1 MPSYSP
7 QDVQDELLKVIRT
20 SQETV
25 VEAVK
30 TWVETVKAVTP
41 KVPSAQVPLAH
52 KLPKPQDIVTNAYD
66 FPEKLLSGQAQR
78 EALGS
83 FIRTHP
89 QMANL
94 SLPQLADLTSL
105 SNPYLS
111 QVERGLHEPSVR
123 VLKAIS
129 DALNVSAET
138 LLAQAG
144 LVDAVAG
151 EKAGAPDEAGEEE
164 RTEAAIAADTRLNDD
179 QKAAL
184 TAVYRSMV
192 DRS

>member
-1 MPSYSP
+1 MTESW
-7 QDVQDELLKVIRT
+7 QT
-20 SQETV
+20 
-25 VEAVK
+25 
-30 TWVETVKAVTP
+30 
-41 KVPSAQVPLAH
+41 
-52 KLPKPQDIVTNAYD
+52 
-66 FPEKLLSGQAQR
+66 QR
-78 EALGS
+78 EALGA
-83 FIRTHP
+83 FIRS
-89 QMANL
+89 QRKMANL
-94 SLPQLADLTSL
+94 SLRQLADLTSL

-151 EKAGAPDEAGEEE
+151 VGAGAAAETDVED
-164 RTEAAIAADTRLNDD
+164 RTEDAIAADKRLSDD

-184 TAVYRSMV
+184 LAVYRSMV
-192 DRS
+192 DRP

>member
-1 MPSYSP
+1 MTDS
-7 QDVQDELLKVIRT
+7 
-20 SQETV
+20 
-25 VEAVK
+25 
-30 TWVETVKAVTP
+30 W
-41 KVPSAQVPLAH
+41 
-52 KLPKPQDIVTNAYD
+52 
-66 FPEKLLSGQAQR
+66 QAQR
-78 EALGS
+78 EALGA
-83 FIRTHP
+83 FIRTQR

-94 SLPQLADLTSL
+94 SLRQLADLTSL

-144 LVDAVAG
+144 LVDAVVG
-151 EKAGAPDEAGEEE
+151 EKASAPDEAGEDE
-164 RTEAAIAADTRLNDD
+164 RTEAAIAADRRLSDD

-184 TAVYRSMV
+184 IAVYRSMV

>member
-1 MPSYSP
+1 MSDS
-7 QDVQDELLKVIRT
+7 
-20 SQETV
+20 
-25 VEAVK
+25 
-30 TWVETVKAVTP
+30 W
-41 KVPSAQVPLAH
+41 
-52 KLPKPQDIVTNAYD
+52 
-66 FPEKLLSGQAQR
+66 QAQR
-78 EALGS
+78 EALGA
-83 FIRTHP
+83 FIRTQR

-94 SLPQLADLTSL
+94 SLRQLADLTNL

-129 DALNVSAET
+129 GALNVSAEP

-144 LVDAVAG
+144 RVDAVAG
-151 EKAGAPDEAGEEE
+151 EKAGAADETGEDE
-164 RTEAAIAADTRLNDD
+164 RTEAAIAADKRLSDD

-184 TAVYRSMV
+184 IAVYRSMA

>member
-1 MPSYSP
+1 MTDS
-7 QDVQDELLKVIRT
+7 
-20 SQETV
+20 
-25 VEAVK
+25 
-30 TWVETVKAVTP
+30 W
-41 KVPSAQVPLAH
+41 
-52 KLPKPQDIVTNAYD
+52 
-66 FPEKLLSGQAQR
+66 QAQR
-78 EALGS
+78 EALGA
-83 FIRTHP
+83 FIRTQR

-94 SLPQLADLTSL
+94 SPRQLADLTNL

-144 LVDAVAG
+144 LVDAVVG
-151 EKAGAPDEAGEEE
+151 EKAGGPDEAGEDE
-164 RTEAAIAADTRLNDD
+164 RTEAAIAADKRLSDD

-184 TAVYRSMV
+184 IAVYRSMI